1 MWPGNVILN
10 HGLAKFCWVS
20 QMFYLRFYTA
30 HTSFQETNLSYF
42 SFRYSIQRD
51 LSRNWPSGV
60 NHSARKWWLSPC
72 SLKFWTNSKFSIL
85 YGHWIA
91 AVSYRKLIHETGSS
105 YFGTQTATWVH
116 SACAGTLRIHR
127 LSCFGGEGS
136 VGWWSSTC
144 CSTFTE
150 CSWWSS
156 SPWSTSFSTSFLF
169 FLSTMK
175 NSGCKE
181 FKIP

>member
-1 MWPGNVILN
+1 
-10 HGLAKFCWVS
+10 
-20 QMFYLRFYTA
+20 MFYLRFYTA

-42 SFRYSIQRD
+42 SFRYSTQRD

-60 NHSARKWWLSPC
+60 NHSARLSLC

-91 AVSYRKLIHETGSS
+91 AVSYRKQIHETSS
-105 YFGTQTATWVH
+105 SCFGMQTATWVH
-116 SACAGTLRIHR
+116 SASAGTLCIHR
-127 LSCFGGEGS
+127 LRRWRICRLMTKHLLLHLHGVFMM
-136 VGWWSSTC
+136 
-144 CSTFTE
+144 
-150 CSWWSS
+150 SS
-156 SPWSTSFSTSFLF
+156 SPWGTSFSNAFLS

-181 FKIP
+181 FSNPRAQ